1 MVNVLDQSEVD
12 ALLKGVVKGEI
23 ETETD
28 EPVAEGGVKQYDL
41 TNQDRIIRGRMPTLE
56 IINERFARIFRV
68 SLSSVLR
75 TTVDVS
81 VVNIDMVKFGEFI
94 KSLPVPTSLN
104 IFKMEPLRGFA
115 IAVVESKLVFAIV
128 DSVFGGTGER
138 HVKIEG
144 RDFSAIEQNI
154 IKKVVD
160 AALADLERAWKPV
173 LDVDVSYVRTEVNP
187 QFAAIVPPSEVVIS
201 ISIEVELEHASGRIT
216 ICLPY
221 STVEPIKAKL
231 HAGFQSDQLEVDQ
244 QWIGRLEKQLQDV
257 FVNVTVDYGK
267 TAIKAKDLLQL
278 KRGDVIQLDRGPEKG
293 LTMSVEGI
301 EKFIVDPGAHK
312 GNTAAKIREIIPLHR
327 EKKIHEKGGI

>member
-28 EPVAEGGVKQYDL
+28 EPVDPGGVKQYDL

-128 DSVFGGTGER
+128 DAVFGGTGER

-144 RDFSAIEQNI
+144 RDFSAIEQNL

-173 LDVDVSYVRTEVNP
+173 LEVDVSYVRTEVNP

-201 ISIEVELEHASGRIT
+201 ICIEVELEHASGRIN

-244 QWIGRLEKQLQDV
+244 QWIQRVEQQLQDV
-257 FVNVTVDYGK
+257 TINLAVDYG
-267 TAIKAKDLLQL
+267 TTQIKAKDLLQL
-278 KRGDVIQLDRGPEKG
+278 KVGDVIQMKNGPDKG
-293 LTMSVEGI
+293 LAMSVEGI
-301 EKFIVDPGAHK
+301 PKFIVDPGAHK
-312 GNTAAKIREIIPLHR
+312 GNAAVKIREIIPL
-327 EKKIHEKGGI
+327 GIDAKSNE